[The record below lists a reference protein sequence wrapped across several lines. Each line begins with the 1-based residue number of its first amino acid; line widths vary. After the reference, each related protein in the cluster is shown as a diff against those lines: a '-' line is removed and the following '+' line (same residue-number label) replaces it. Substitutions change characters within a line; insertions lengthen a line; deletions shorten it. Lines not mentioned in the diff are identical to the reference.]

1 MHLSANT
8 TCAIRKECLGEKHGQ
23 LRRGRARD
31 IQAKTH
37 LTYGM
42 LGDTASIVRYSRPW
56 CERLKR
62 SAATPGSPPAHKSRE
77 ELSTVCV
84 LTEIRASGALK
95 ARSYR
100 CYCRVTDGFG
110 PLYRLVNSHKI
121 ISKILRIRTGV
132 RDHVT
137 HPSHHATHGS
147 RVTLTASAHART
159 AHASRRATGT
169 LGHIKRAFDL
179 HSIYFTAFIIC
190 T

>member
-110 PLYRLVNSHKI
+110 HSTVWSIHTKLSAKFCEFAPESEITSHAP
-121 ISKILRIRTGV
+121 
-132 RDHVT
+132 VT
-137 HPSHHATHGS
+137 TQHTAHGS
-147 RVTLTASAHART
+147 RSRHRLTLARLTRHGVPRARSAIEGVPHKA
-159 AHASRRATGT
+159 
-169 LGHIKRAFDL
+169 
-179 HSIYFTAFIIC
+179 
-190 T
+190 